1 MLNACAEA
9 HAFASLTQWKCS
21 ILGVLLPFLALNWL
35 NIRFFLC
42 WAPKLNFCG
51 EICQFLTLKLKFF
64 HSFGPKTEIK
74 TIIFF
79 KLVNFWLY
87 TQLFSQFL
95 AHKILFVEKIDQF
108 FTLILN
114 FPQII
119 GPAQPQLVPFFWKIG
134 QFLAFILNFSTIF
147 DLKNPFSFFFSS
159 AQLVFWA

>member
-51 EICQFLTLKLKFF
+51 EIGQFLTLKLKFF

-74 TIIFF
+74 TIIFSNWSIF
-79 KLVNFWLY
+79 GFILNCFRNFWLTKSFLLKKLINFSPLY
-87 TQLFSQFL
+87 SIFPKLLAQLSPSLSLFFL
-95 AHKILFVEKIDQF
+95 
-108 FTLILN
+108 
-114 FPQII
+114 
-119 GPAQPQLVPFFWKIG
+119 KIG
-134 QFLAFILNFSTIF
+134 QFLAFILNFSNNF
-147 DLKNPFSFFFSS
+147 WPKKSFFF
-159 AQLVFWA
+159 LL

>member
-1 MLNACAEA
+1 MTMLNACAEA

-114 FPQII
+114 FPPNYWPSSA
-119 GPAQPQLVPFFWKIG
+119 PACPFFFENWSIFG
-134 QFLAFILNFSTIF
+134 IYTQFFQQFLT
-147 DLKNPFSFFFSS
+147 
-159 AQLVFWA
+159 

>member
-1 MLNACAEA
+1 M
-9 HAFASLTQWKCS
+9 QWKCS

-51 EICQFLTLKLKFF
+51 EIGQFLTLKLKFF

-119 GPAQPQLVPFFWKIG
+119 GPAQPQLVPFFLENWSIFG
-134 QFLAFILNFSTIF
+134 IYTQFFQQFLT
-147 DLKNPFSFFFSS
+147 
-159 AQLVFWA
+159 